1 MKGFFLILFVLIFL
15 IFIRSKEDYVNF
27 PSVNDAVRTWE
38 SGDYFDNLNT
48 KDKIARNIPT
58 NYNSKQIIALYKT
71 KLLPISKEE
80 KEIIKKKLERLRK
93 YNFLNSV
100 PWKIVKFSGIENN
113 YPHTH
118 GDIIFLPPDFFDPST
133 DESST
138 FLHEKVHVLQRL
150 YPKEFSDLFKKWGF
164 YPISKQQYHNNTRS
178 NPDTNNSFWAWKD
191 HSDLVALYKKNPK
204 NIADVDYKTIKNNR
218 VYDINQ
224 DYYNYFGL
232 YHNHYHVNEIS
243 AELLAQY
250 IMNRNK
256 KTNATIILDNWYINN
271 LKHK

>member
-1 MKGFFLILFVLIFL
+1 MFHGK
-15 IFIRSKEDYVNF
+15 
-27 PSVNDAVRTWE
+27 A
-38 SGDYFDNLNT
+38 
-48 KDKIARNIPT
+48 
-58 NYNSKQIIALYKT
+58 
-71 KLLPISKEE
+71 
-80 KEIIKKKLERLRK
+80 
-93 YNFLNSV
+93 
-100 PWKIVKFSGIENN
+100 VKFSGIENN

-138 FLHEKVHVLQRL
+138 FYMKRCMFYKDYILKSFQIYLKNGGSILFLNNNIIITHVLIQTQTIHFGL
-150 YPKEFSDLFKKWGF
+150 GK
-164 YPISKQQYHNNTRS
+164 IMMI
-178 NPDTNNSFWAWKD
+178 
-191 HSDLVALYKKNPK
+191 LVALYKKSK
-204 NIADVDYKTIKNNR
+204 IYQMLIIRQLKIAKE
-218 VYDINQ
+218 YDINQ